1 MLDNLDINMEKR
13 NKKQAG
19 KQHPERFTL
28 YNSER
33 EMEHKLPSSWA
44 AATAKNESEV
54 NHFTGNPQ
62 TT

>member
-1 MLDNLDINMEKR
+1 MLDNLDFNKEER
-13 NKKQAG
+13 NKKQRG
-19 KQHPERFTL
+19 RQNPRRFIV
-28 YNSER
+28 YNSEG
-33 EMEHKLPSSWA
+33 EIEYKLPSSRA